1 MYTYQQYDDVSP
13 DVVLDADKVIRFI
26 FTAVFVVAVF
36 IVPTAVAILFFIV

>member
-36 IVPTAVAILFFIV
+36 IVPTAVAIQFFIV